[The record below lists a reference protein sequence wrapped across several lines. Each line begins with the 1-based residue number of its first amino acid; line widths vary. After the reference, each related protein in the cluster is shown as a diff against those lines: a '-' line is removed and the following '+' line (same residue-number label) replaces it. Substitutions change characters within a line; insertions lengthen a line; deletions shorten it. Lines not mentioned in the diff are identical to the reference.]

1 MNDLSNILP
10 VSLPERHTPQ
20 LSLVYSRSRGRLTLV
35 DYGLLHRTGERRNRS
50 RDEEEEERPRDDRP
64 SVPVVE
70 RQPAITTKGSGDPE
84 AP

>member
-1 MNDLSNILP
+1 M
-10 VSLPERHTPQ
+10 TP
-20 LSLVYSRSRGRLTLV
+20 V
-35 DYGLLHRTGERRNRS
+35 DYGLLHRTGERRNRN
-50 RDEEEEERPRDDRP
+50 RDEEEEETPRDDRP